1 MNRISLNKSVA
12 TILAI
17 LMALTV
23 FAAIPASAESAMP
36 SDRAWGV
43 SYDWAEYGEDVHTLT
58 GLNIDEILAKF
69 TEAAEEAGFEMLVAQ
84 VSIGESMFFIE
95 QSVGAETTVDDLNG
109 NAHQVT
115 EHITELTVVNAMLF
129 DMIMLMEWED
139 LDAGNDDEDP
149 TQQGAAIDFSMQM
162 SLDVLL
168 SLDSKYTEYRTTEGN
183 EIVGA
188 DMVTT
193 MDAGLGF
200 NMNHDSSWTGGDDTV
215 NVAMAMSNSIGAS
228 IIDSNVQWRL
238 DQPYDVHDSIDM
250 SVTDEFEWKCND
262 DLDEFMI
269 EDHKEQGEYLGNGE
283 FAESDVVDYRTIWT
297 TCGEMT
303 GNYASEL
310 NYAFSLSG
318 VPADLLG
325 MEVDTFNID
334 INDAP
339 QYTGDFTFSPND
351 LDSAET
357 STESVDWEDDNGDDG
372 MIGEAPHHGVDLGFW
387 KFNQDE
393 TYNIEIDESGTQ
405 VEAMSFLGTPVPM
418 GHLAMNIGLLTNA
431 FQGSEDDPGI
441 FDVVGEEIG
450 AIMEEI
456 GPDMIGSCD
465 DGYTELSLNMY
476 NDGYKDCMDGSD
488 EVFEHEYDCVYGW
501 DDYIP
506 HEAVNNGVEDCPYGS
521 DESSIYPEEDFKCDN
536 DEMIMLYQVNDGL
549 IDCSDSSDEPG
560 FTKEHRFTCVDM
572 SASIPVEYVN
582 DGSEQCS
589 DGSDEGE
596 EFAPTDELINVL
608 EHIGA
613 SDLGDKLEAFGP
625 ALEESMTDGSIDVIE
640 FPFTDADGDLLWYDG
655 APAGF
660 VTFVEENDEMYI
672 FIGPNTEGYE
682 HAPSSLGFEY
692 LVGAAVEEAIVEVG
706 DVDEISDLVSEEN
719 DADGDGIPDQLE
731 SVGEMSIADAQAL
744 ATADSDNDGVSNLND
759 QCPTTPA
766 NTDVGNDGCLMVEDL
781 TTDGTTDGTTDDT
794 SDGSGATVDAVPED
808 EGMIPSV
815 SFFATLCVLALA
827 GFVTSRRD

>member
-1 MNRISLNKSVA
+1 
-12 TILAI
+12 
-17 LMALTV
+17 
-23 FAAIPASAESAMP
+23 
-36 SDRAWGV
+36 
-43 SYDWAEYGEDVHTLT
+43 
-58 GLNIDEILAKF
+58 
-69 TEAAEEAGFEMLVAQ
+69 
-84 VSIGESMFFIE
+84 
-95 QSVGAETTVDDLNG
+95 
-109 NAHQVT
+109 
-115 EHITELTVVNAMLF
+115 
-129 DMIMLMEWED
+129 
-139 LDAGNDDEDP
+139 
-149 TQQGAAIDFSMQM
+149 M

-188 DMVTT
+188 NMVTT

-200 NMNHDSSWTGGDDTV
+200 SMNHDSAWTGGDDTV

-228 IIDSNVQWRL
+228 IIDSNVEWRL
-238 DQPYDVHDSIDM
+238 DQPYDVHDSIDH
-250 SVTDEFEWKCND
+250 SVTDSFGWMCDTEAEG
-262 DLDEFMI
+262 LTI
-269 EDHKEQGEYLGNGE
+269 EDDMEQGEYLGNGE
-283 FAESDVVDYRTIWT
+283 FAESTEVEHRTIT
-297 TCGEMT
+297 TPCGEFT

-325 MEVDTFNID
+325 MEVDTFNIN

-339 QYTGDFTFSPND
+339 QYTGDFTFS
-351 LDSAET
+351 
-357 STESVDWEDDNGDDG
+357 GDDV
-372 MIGEAPHHGVDLGFW
+372 ESSALGFW
-387 KFNQDE
+387 VFDPE
-393 TYNIEIDESGTQ
+393 TKYNIEIDDAGTQ
-405 VEAMSFLGTPVPM
+405 VEAMSFLGSPVPLPHI
-418 GHLAMNIGLLTNA
+418 GMNALLLMHS
-431 FQGSEDDPGI
+431 FEGSEDDPGI
-441 FDVVGEEIG
+441 FEVVGEEIE

-465 DGYTELSLNMY
+465 DGYTELSLGMY

-488 EVFEHEYDCVYGW
+488 EVFEHEYGCVYAW
-501 DDYIP
+501 DYYIP

-521 DESSIYPEEDFKCDN
+521 DESSMYPEEDFKCDN
-536 DEMIMLYQVNDGL
+536 DEMIMLYQVNDGIL
-549 IDCSDSSDEPG
+549 DCSDDSDESG

-596 EFAPTDELINVL
+596 EFAPTDELMNVV
-608 EHIGA
+608 EHLAA
-613 SDLGDKLEAFGP
+613 SDIGDKLADFGP
-625 ALEESMTDGSIDVIE
+625 ALEDSMTDGSIEVIE

-692 LVGAAVEEAIVEVG
+692 LVGTAVEEAIEEVG

-781 TTDGTTDGTTDDT
+781 TTDGTNDGTNDGTTDDT

>member
-1 MNRISLNKSVA
+1 MAIYLMNRISLNKSVA
-12 TILAI
+12 TILAT

-95 QSVGAETTVDDLNG
+95 QSVGAETTVDDLSG

-188 DMVTT
+188 NMVTT

-200 NMNHDSSWTGGDDTV
+200 SMNHDSAWTGGDDTV

-228 IIDSNVQWRL
+228 IIDSNVEWRL
-238 DQPYDVHDSIDM
+238 DQPYDVHDSIDH
-250 SVTDEFEWKCND
+250 SVTNSFGWMCDTEAEG
-262 DLDEFMI
+262 LTI
-269 EDHKEQGEYLGNGE
+269 EDDMEQGEYLGDGE
-283 FAESDVVDYRTIWT
+283 FAESTEVEHRTIT
-297 TCGEMT
+297 TPCGEFT

-339 QYTGDFTFSPND
+339 QYTGDFTLS
-351 LDSAET
+351 
-357 STESVDWEDDNGDDG
+357 GDDV
-372 MIGEAPHHGVDLGFW
+372 ESSPLGVWVFDP
-387 KFNQDE
+387 E
-393 TYNIEIDESGTQ
+393 TKYNIEIDDAGTQ
-405 VEAMSFLGTPVPM
+405 VEAMSFLGSPVPLPHI
-418 GHLAMNIGLLTNA
+418 GMNALLLMHS
-431 FQGSEDDPGI
+431 FEGSEDDPGI
-441 FDVVGEEIG
+441 FEVVGEEIE

-456 GPDMIGSCD
+456 GPDMVGSCD
-465 DGYTELSLNMY
+465 DGNTELSLDMY

-488 EVFEHEYDCVYGW
+488 EVFEHEFECIYAWGST
-501 DDYIP
+501 IP
-506 HEAVNNGVEDCPYGS
+506 HDWVNDGMDDCEYGT
-521 DESSIYPEEDFKCDN
+521 DESSNDQTLEFECDDGN
-536 DEMIMLYQVNDGL
+536 MIMLYEVNDGTENCA
-549 IDCSDSSDEPG
+549 DGSDEVG
-560 FTKEHRFTCVDM
+560 FTKDNRFTCVDM

-582 DGSEQCS
+582 DGTEQCS

-596 EFAPTDELINVL
+596 EFAPTDELMNVV
-608 EHIGA
+608 EHIAA
-613 SDLGDKLEAFGP
+613 SDIGDKLGDFGP
-625 ALEESMTDGSIDVIE
+625 ALEDSMTDGSIEAIE

-660 VTFVEENDEMYI
+660 ITFVEENDDMYI
-672 FIGPNTEGYE
+672 FIGPNTEGFE

-692 LVGAAVEEAIVEVG
+692 LVGTAVEEAIEEVG

-719 DADGDGIPDQLE
+719 DADGNGIPDQLE
-731 SVGEMSIADAQAL
+731 SVGDMSIADAQAL
-744 ATADSDNDGVSNLND
+744 ATGDTDNDGVSNLND

-766 NTDVGNDGCLMVEDL
+766 NTDVGNDGCSIVEDS
-781 TTDGTTDGTTDDT
+781 TNDGTTDGTTDGT